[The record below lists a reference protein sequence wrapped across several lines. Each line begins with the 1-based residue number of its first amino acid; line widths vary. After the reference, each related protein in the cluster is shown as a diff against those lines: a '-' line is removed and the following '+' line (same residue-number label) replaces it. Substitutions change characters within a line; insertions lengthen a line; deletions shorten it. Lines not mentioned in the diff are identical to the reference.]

1 MIMAQKNTR
10 SLMCCVLFAMS
21 VVASFAANKLMIV
34 GDAVWGGWTPAN
46 SVVMLPDGENVFKAT
61 VYLKKVDGETVK
73 EGFKLLTAAK
83 WDCLQYH
90 AGDSNVELGEGVAAK
105 LYDSQEN
112 SSDNKFQVKES
123 ANYDVVC
130 DLNAKTI
137 TATKSAYQ
145 EHPVNHNALWMV
157 GTATSGGWD
166 IISSPQMTQDSENP
180 MVFKATTYLKVGEM
194 KIAQNND
201 GGFDQKFYLRDA
213 TDPTKVV
220 LGGDD
225 DNKWEITEAATYD
238 VTVNLLDMT
247 IHIKK
252 HYADF
257 VVDHLFVIGD
267 AIWSGWGFANSTVL
281 LPDEDGICK
290 ATLYLEADKGF
301 KLMAESDFNGYQLRA
316 GNEDVVL
323 ENGTAAQ
330 MFSSEVN
337 RNDTK
342 FKVSESANYDIVCDV
357 NNKTITLT
365 KSAYQ
370 DAHAKHAE
378 LWMIGDATPN
388 GWQIDKGVLLTQ
400 DAENPMVYTATADL
414 KEGEFKFI
422 VNKYMG
428 FDQTAYVKDAA
439 DDSKVVYGGDDN
451 KWNITEAGTYDVKLN
466 LADMTI
472 SVIKKG
478 STGISSVNADV
489 TSPAE
494 YYTLDGKRVNGFSGK
509 GIYIRRQAGKSVKV
523 VVTK

>member
-1 MIMAQKNTR
+1 
-10 SLMCCVLFAMS
+10 MCCVLFAMS
-21 VVASFAANKLMIV
+21 VVASFAADKLMII
-34 GDAVWGGWTPAN
+34 GDAVWGGWNPEN
-46 SVVMLPDGENVFKAT
+46 SVVMLPAGENVFKAT
-61 VYLKKVDGETVK
+61 VYLKKVDGETVTQ
-73 EGFKLLTAAK
+73 GFKLLTAAK

-90 AGDSNVELGEGVAAK
+90 AGDSNVELGEGVAAQ

-145 EHPVNHNALWMV
+145 DHPVNHNALWMV

-180 MVFKATTYLKVGEM
+180 MVFKATTYLKPGEM

-201 GGFDQKFYLRDA
+201 AGFDQKFYLRDA

-220 LGGDD
+220 LGGE
-225 DNKWEITEAATYD
+225 DNKWTINEAATYD
-238 VTVNLLDMT
+238 VIVNLADMT
-247 IHIKK
+247 IDIKK

-281 LPDEDGICK
+281 FPDENGICK

-301 KLMAESDFNGYQLRA
+301 KLMAESDFNGYQFRA
-316 GNEDVVL
+316 GDADVTL
-323 ENGTAAQ
+323 ENGVASSLV
-330 MFSSEVN
+330 SSEDN
-337 RNDTK
+337 REDTR
-342 FKVSESANYDIVCDV
+342 FMVSESANYDIVCDV
-357 NNKTITLT
+357 KNKTITLT

-378 LWMIGDATPN
+378 LWMIGNATPN
-388 GWQIDKGVLLTQ
+388 GWQIDKGVLLKQ
-400 DAENPMVYTATADL
+400 DAENPMVYTATANL

-509 GIYIRRQAGKSVKV
+509 GIYIKRQAGKSVKV

>member
-1 MIMAQKNTR
+1 
-10 SLMCCVLFAMS
+10 MCCVLFAMS
-21 VVASFAANKLMIV
+21 VVASFAADKLMII
-34 GDAVWGGWTPAN
+34 GDAVWGGWNPEN
-46 SVVMLPDGENVFKAT
+46 SVVMLPAGENVFKAT
-61 VYLKKVDGETVK
+61 VYLKKVDGETVTQ
-73 EGFKLLTAAK
+73 GFKLLTAAK

-90 AGDSNVELGEGVAAK
+90 AGDSDVELGEGVAAK

-145 EHPVNHNALWMV
+145 DHPVNHNALWMV

-180 MVFKATTYLKVGEM
+180 MVFKATTYLKPGEM

-201 GGFDQKFYLRDA
+201 AGFDQKFYLRDA

-225 DNKWEITEAATYD
+225 NKWEITEAATYD
-238 VTVNLLDMT
+238 VIVNLADMT
-247 IHIKK
+247 IDIKK

-281 LPDEDGICK
+281 FPDENGICK
-290 ATLYLEADKGF
+290 ATLYLEENKGF
-301 KLMAESDFNGYQLRA
+301 KFMAESDFEGLQFRA
-316 GNEDVVL
+316 GDADVTLKNDVASSL
-323 ENGTAAQ
+323 V
-330 MFSSEVN
+330 SSEDN
-337 RNDTK
+337 REDTR
-342 FKVSESANYDIVCDV
+342 FMVSESANYDIVCDV
-357 NNKTITLT
+357 KNKTITLT

-378 LWMIGDATPN
+378 LWMIGTATPN
-388 GWQIDKGVLLTQ
+388 GWQIDKGVLLKQ
-400 DAENPMVYTATADL
+400 DAENPMVYTATAEL

-451 KWNITEAGTYDVKLN
+451 KWNITEAGIYDVKLN
-466 LADMTI
+466 LANMTI
-472 SVIKKG
+472 TVAKKG
-478 STGISSVNADV
+478 ATGISSVNADV

-494 YYTLDGKRVNGFSGK
+494 FYTLDGKRVNGFSGK
-509 GIYIRRQAGKSVKV
+509 GIYIKRQAGKSVKV

>member
-1 MIMAQKNTR
+1 MVQKITR

-21 VVASFAANKLMIV
+21 VVASFAADKLMII
-34 GDAVWGGWTPAN
+34 GDAVWGGWNPEN
-46 SVVMLPDGENVFKAT
+46 SVVMLPAGENVFKAT
-61 VYLKKVDGETVK
+61 VYLKKVDGETVTQ
-73 EGFKLLTAAK
+73 GFKLLTAAK

-145 EHPVNHNALWMV
+145 DHPVNHNALWMV

-180 MVFKATTYLKVGEM
+180 MVFKATTYLKPGEM

-201 GGFDQKFYLRDA
+201 AGFDQKFYLRDA

-225 DNKWEITEAATYD
+225 NKWEITEAATYD
-238 VTVNLLDMT
+238 VIVNLADMT
-247 IHIKK
+247 IDIKK

-281 LPDEDGICK
+281 FPDENGICK
-290 ATLYLEADKGF
+290 ATLYLEENKGF
-301 KLMAESDFNGYQLRA
+301 KFMAESDFEGLQFRA
-316 GNEDVVL
+316 GDADVTLKNDVASSL
-323 ENGTAAQ
+323 V
-330 MFSSEVN
+330 SSEDN
-337 RNDTK
+337 REDTR
-342 FKVSESANYDIVCDV
+342 FMVSESANYDIVCDV

-388 GWQIDKGVLLTQ
+388 EWQIDKGVLLTQ
-400 DAENPMVYTATADL
+400 DAENPMVYTATAEL

-451 KWNITEAGTYDVKLN
+451 KWNITEAGIYDVKLN
-466 LADMTI
+466 LANMTI
-472 SVIKKG
+472 TVAKKG
-478 STGISSVNADV
+478 ATGISSVNADV

-494 YYTLDGKRVNGFSGK
+494 FYTLDGKRVNGFSGK
-509 GIYIRRQAGKSVKV
+509 GIYIKRQAGKSVKV

>member
-1 MIMAQKNTR
+1 
-10 SLMCCVLFAMS
+10 MCCVLFAMS
-21 VVASFAANKLMIV
+21 VVASFAADKLMII
-34 GDAVWGGWTPAN
+34 GDAVWGGWNPEN
-46 SVVMLPDGENVFKAT
+46 SVVMLPAGENVFKAT
-61 VYLKKVDGETVK
+61 VYLKKVDGETVTQ
-73 EGFKLLTAAK
+73 GFKLLTAAK
-83 WDCLQYH
+83 WDCLQYY
-90 AGDSNVELGEGVAAK
+90 AGDSDVELEEGVAAK

-145 EHPVNHNALWMV
+145 DHPVNHNALWMV

-180 MVFKATTYLKVGEM
+180 MVFKATTYLKPGEM

-201 GGFDQKFYLRDA
+201 AGFDQKFYLRDA

-225 DNKWEITEAATYD
+225 NKWEITEAATYD
-238 VTVNLLDMT
+238 VIVNLADMT
-247 IHIKK
+247 IDIKK

-281 LPDEDGICK
+281 FPDENGICK
-290 ATLYLEADKGF
+290 ATLYLEENKGF
-301 KLMAESDFNGYQLRA
+301 KFMAESDFEGLQFRA
-316 GNEDVVL
+316 GDADVTLKNDVASSL
-323 ENGTAAQ
+323 V
-330 MFSSEVN
+330 SSEDN
-337 RNDTK
+337 REDTR
-342 FKVSESANYDIVCDV
+342 FMVSESANYDIVCDV
-357 NNKTITLT
+357 KNKTITLT

-378 LWMIGDATPN
+378 LWMIGTATPN
-388 GWQIDKGVLLTQ
+388 GWQIDKGVLLKQ
-400 DAENPMVYTATADL
+400 DAENPMVYTATAEL

-451 KWNITEAGTYDVKLN
+451 KWNITEAGIYDVKLN
-466 LADMTI
+466 LANMTI
-472 SVIKKG
+472 TVAKKG
-478 STGISSVNADV
+478 ATGISSVNADV

-494 YYTLDGKRVNGFSGK
+494 FYTLDGKRVNGFSGK
-509 GIYIRRQAGKSVKV
+509 GIYIKRQAGKSVKV

>member
-1 MIMAQKNTR
+1 MVQKITR

-21 VVASFAANKLMIV
+21 VVASFAADKLMIV

-61 VYLKKVDGETVK
+61 VYLKKVDGETVTQ
-73 EGFKLLTAAK
+73 GFKLLTAAK

-145 EHPVNHNALWMV
+145 DHPVNHNALWMV

-180 MVFKATTYLKVGEM
+180 MVFKATIYLKPGEM

-201 GGFDQKFYLRDA
+201 AGFDQNFYLRDA

-225 DNKWEITEAATYD
+225 NKWEITEAATYD
-238 VTVNLLDMT
+238 VIVNLADMT
-247 IHIKK
+247 IDIKK

-281 LPDEDGICK
+281 FPDENGICK
-290 ATLYLEADKGF
+290 ATLYLEENKGF
-301 KLMAESDFNGYQLRA
+301 KFMAESDFEGLQFRA
-316 GNEDVVL
+316 GDADVTLKNDVASSL
-323 ENGTAAQ
+323 V
-330 MFSSEVN
+330 SSEDN
-337 RNDTK
+337 REDTR
-342 FKVSESANYDIVCDV
+342 FMVSESANYDIVCDV
-357 NNKTITLT
+357 KNKTITLT

-378 LWMIGDATPN
+378 LWMIGTATPN
-388 GWQIDKGVLLTQ
+388 GWQIDKGVLLKQ
-400 DAENPMVYTATADL
+400 DAENPMVYTATAEL

-451 KWNITEAGTYDVKLN
+451 KWNITEAGIYDVKLN
-466 LADMTI
+466 LANMTI
-472 SVIKKG
+472 TVAKKG
-478 STGISSVNADV
+478 ATGISSVNADV

-494 YYTLDGKRVNGFSGK
+494 FYTLDGKRVNGFSGK
-509 GIYIRRQAGKSVKV
+509 GIYIKRQAGKSVKV

>member
-1 MIMAQKNTR
+1 MVQKITR

-21 VVASFAANKLMIV
+21 VVASFAADKLMII
-34 GDAVWGGWTPAN
+34 GDAVWGGWNPEN
-46 SVVMLPDGENVFKAT
+46 SVVMLPAGENVFKAT
-61 VYLKKVDGETVK
+61 VYLKKVDGETVTQ
-73 EGFKLLTAAK
+73 GFKLLTAAK

-145 EHPVNHNALWMV
+145 DHPVNHNALWMV

-180 MVFKATTYLKVGEM
+180 MVFKATTYLKPGEM

-201 GGFDQKFYLRDA
+201 AGFDQKFYLRDA

-225 DNKWEITEAATYD
+225 NKWEITEAATYD
-238 VTVNLLDMT
+238 VIVNLADMT
-247 IHIKK
+247 IDIKK

-281 LPDEDGICK
+281 FPDENGICK
-290 ATLYLEADKGF
+290 ATLYLEENKGF
-301 KLMAESDFNGYQLRA
+301 KFMAESDFEGLQFRA
-316 GNEDVVL
+316 GDADVTLKNDVASSL
-323 ENGTAAQ
+323 V
-330 MFSSEVN
+330 SSEDN
-337 RNDTK
+337 REDTR
-342 FKVSESANYDIVCDV
+342 FMVSESANYDIVCDV
-357 NNKTITLT
+357 KNKTITLT

-378 LWMIGDATPN
+378 LWMIGTATPN
-388 GWQIDKGVLLTQ
+388 GWQIDKGVLLKQ
-400 DAENPMVYTATADL
+400 DAENPMVYTATAEL

-451 KWNITEAGTYDVKLN
+451 KWNITEAGIYDVKLN
-466 LADMTI
+466 LANMTI
-472 SVIKKG
+472 TVAKKG
-478 STGISSVNADV
+478 ATGISSVNADV

-494 YYTLDGKRVNGFSGK
+494 FYTLDGKRVNGFSGK
-509 GIYIRRQAGKSVKV
+509 GIYIKRQAGKSVKV

>member
-1 MIMAQKNTR
+1 
-10 SLMCCVLFAMS
+10 MCCVLFAMS
-21 VVASFAANKLMIV
+21 VVASFAADKLMII
-34 GDAVWGGWTPAN
+34 GDAVWGGWNPEN
-46 SVVMLPDGENVFKAT
+46 SVVMLPAGENVFKAT
-61 VYLKKVDGETVK
+61 VYLKKVDGETVTQ
-73 EGFKLLTAAK
+73 GFKLLTAAK

-145 EHPVNHNALWMV
+145 DHPVNHNALWMV

-180 MVFKATTYLKVGEM
+180 MVFKATTYLKPGEM

-201 GGFDQKFYLRDA
+201 AGFDQKFYLRDA

-225 DNKWEITEAATYD
+225 NKWEITEAATYD
-238 VTVNLLDMT
+238 VIVNLADMT
-247 IHIKK
+247 IDIKK

-281 LPDEDGICK
+281 FPDENGICK
-290 ATLYLEADKGF
+290 ATLYLEENKGF
-301 KLMAESDFNGYQLRA
+301 KFMAESDFEGLQFRA
-316 GNEDVVL
+316 GDADVTLKNDVASSL
-323 ENGTAAQ
+323 V
-330 MFSSEVN
+330 SSEDN
-337 RNDTK
+337 REDTR
-342 FKVSESANYDIVCDV
+342 FMVSESANYDIVCDV
-357 NNKTITLT
+357 KNKTITLT

-378 LWMIGDATPN
+378 LWMIGTATPN
-388 GWQIDKGVLLTQ
+388 GWQIDKGVLLKQ

-428 FDQTAYVKDAA
+428 FDQTAYVKDAV

-451 KWNITEAGTYDVKLN
+451 KWNITEAGTYDVKLD
-466 LADMTI
+466 LANMTI
-472 SVIKKG
+472 TVAKKG
-478 STGISSVNADV
+478 ATGILSVNADV

-494 YYTLDGKRVNGFSGK
+494 FYTLDGKRVNGFSGK
-509 GIYIRRQAGKSVKV
+509 GIYIKRQAGKSVKV
-523 VVTK
+523 VVAK

>member
-1 MIMAQKNTR
+1 
-10 SLMCCVLFAMS
+10 MCCVLFAMS
-21 VVASFAANKLMIV
+21 VVASFAADKLMII
-34 GDAVWGGWTPAN
+34 GDAVWGGWNPEN
-46 SVVMLPDGENVFKAT
+46 SVVMLPAGENVFKAT
-61 VYLKKVDGETVK
+61 VYLKKVDGETVTQ
-73 EGFKLLTAAK
+73 GFKLLTAAK

-145 EHPVNHNALWMV
+145 DHPVNHNALWMV

-180 MVFKATTYLKVGEM
+180 MVFKATTYLKPGEM

-201 GGFDQKFYLRDA
+201 AGFDQKFYLRDA

-225 DNKWEITEAATYD
+225 NKWEITEAATYD
-238 VTVNLLDMT
+238 VIVNLADMT
-247 IHIKK
+247 IDIKK

-281 LPDEDGICK
+281 FPDENGICK
-290 ATLYLEADKGF
+290 ATLYLKENKGF
-301 KLMAESDFNGYQLRA
+301 KFMAESDFEGLQFRA
-316 GNEDVVL
+316 GDADVTLKNDVASSL
-323 ENGTAAQ
+323 V
-330 MFSSEVN
+330 SSEDN
-337 RNDTK
+337 REDTR
-342 FKVSESANYDIVCDV
+342 FMVSESANYDIVCDV
-357 NNKTITLT
+357 KNKTITLT

-378 LWMIGDATPN
+378 LWMIGTATPN
-388 GWQIDKGVLLTQ
+388 GWQIDKGVLLKQ
-400 DAENPMVYTATADL
+400 DAENPMVYTATAEL

-451 KWNITEAGTYDVKLN
+451 KWNITEAGIYDVKLN
-466 LADMTI
+466 LANMTI
-472 SVIKKG
+472 TVAKKG
-478 STGISSVNADV
+478 ATGISSVNADV

-494 YYTLDGKRVNGFSGK
+494 FYTLDGKRVNGFSGK
-509 GIYIRRQAGKSVKV
+509 GIYIKRQAGKSVKV

>member
-1 MIMAQKNTR
+1 
-10 SLMCCVLFAMS
+10 MCCVLFAMS
-21 VVASFAANKLMIV
+21 VVASFAADKLMII
-34 GDAVWGGWTPAN
+34 GDAVWGGWNPEN
-46 SVVMLPDGENVFKAT
+46 SVVMLPAGENVFKAT
-61 VYLKKVDGETVK
+61 VYLKKVDGETVTQ
-73 EGFKLLTAAK
+73 GFKLLTAAK

-90 AGDSNVELGEGVAAK
+90 AGDSNVELGEGVAAQ

-112 SSDNKFQVKES
+112 SSDNKFQVNES

-145 EHPVNHNALWMV
+145 DHPVNHNALWMV

-180 MVFKATTYLKVGEM
+180 MVFKATTYLKPGEM

-201 GGFDQKFYLRDA
+201 AGFDQKFYLRDA

-225 DNKWEITEAATYD
+225 NKWEITEAATYD
-238 VTVNLLDMT
+238 VIVNLADMT
-247 IHIKK
+247 IDIKK

-267 AIWSGWGFANSTVL
+267 AIWSGWEFANSTVL
-281 LPDEDGICK
+281 FPDENGICK
-290 ATLYLEADKGF
+290 ATLYLEENKGF
-301 KLMAESDFNGYQLRA
+301 KFMAESDFEGLQFRA
-316 GNEDVVL
+316 GDADVTLKNDVASSL
-323 ENGTAAQ
+323 V
-330 MFSSEVN
+330 SSEDN
-337 RNDTK
+337 REDTR
-342 FKVSESANYDIVCDV
+342 FMVSESANYDIVCDV
-357 NNKTITLT
+357 KNKTITLT

-378 LWMIGDATPN
+378 LWMIGTATPN
-388 GWQIDKGVLLTQ
+388 GWQIDKGVLLKQ
-400 DAENPMVYTATADL
+400 DAENPMVYTATANL

-439 DDSKVVYGGDDN
+439 DDSKVVYGGDD

-509 GIYIRRQAGKSVKV
+509 GIYIKRQAGKSVKV

>member
-1 MIMAQKNTR
+1 
-10 SLMCCVLFAMS
+10 MCCVLFAMS
-21 VVASFAANKLMIV
+21 VVASFAADKLMII
-34 GDAVWGGWTPAN
+34 GDAVWGGWNPEN
-46 SVVMLPDGENVFKAT
+46 SVVMLPAGENVFKAT
-61 VYLKKVDGETVK
+61 VYLKKVDGETVTQ
-73 EGFKLLTAAK
+73 GFKLLTAANLE
-83 WDCLQYH
+83 CLQYH
-90 AGDSNVELGEGVAAK
+90 AGDSNVELEEGLAAK

-145 EHPVNHNALWMV
+145 DHPVNHNALWMV

-180 MVFKATTYLKVGEM
+180 MVFKATTYLKPGEM

-201 GGFDQKFYLRDA
+201 AGFDQKFYLRDA

-225 DNKWEITEAATYD
+225 NKWEITEAATYD
-238 VTVNLLDMT
+238 VIVNLADMT
-247 IHIKK
+247 IDIKK

-281 LPDEDGICK
+281 FPDENGICK
-290 ATLYLEADKGF
+290 ATLYLEENKGF
-301 KLMAESDFNGYQLRA
+301 KFMAESDFEGLQFRA
-316 GNEDVVL
+316 GDADVTLKNDVASSL
-323 ENGTAAQ
+323 V
-330 MFSSEVN
+330 SSEDN
-337 RNDTK
+337 REDTR
-342 FKVSESANYDIVCDV
+342 FMVSESANYDIVCDV
-357 NNKTITLT
+357 KNKTITLT

-378 LWMIGDATPN
+378 LWMIGTATPN
-388 GWQIDKGVLLTQ
+388 GWQIDKGVLLKQ
-400 DAENPMVYTATADL
+400 DAENPMVYTATAEL

-451 KWNITEAGTYDVKLN
+451 KWNITEAGIYDVKLN
-466 LADMTI
+466 LANMTI
-472 SVIKKG
+472 TVVKKG
-478 STGISSVNADV
+478 ATGISSVNADV

-494 YYTLDGKRVNGFSGK
+494 FYTLDGKRVNGFSGK
-509 GIYIRRQAGKSVKV
+509 GIYIKRQAGKSVKV

>member
-1 MIMAQKNTR
+1 MIQKITR

-21 VVASFAANKLMIV
+21 VVASFAADKLMII
-34 GDAVWGGWTPAN
+34 GDAVWGGWNPEN
-46 SVVMLPDGENVFKAT
+46 SVVMLPAGENVFKAT
-61 VYLKKVDGETVK
+61 VYLKKVDGETVTQ
-73 EGFKLLTAAK
+73 GFKLLTAAK

-90 AGDSNVELGEGVAAK
+90 AGDSNVELGEGVAAQ

-145 EHPVNHNALWMV
+145 DHPVNHNALWMV

-180 MVFKATTYLKVGEM
+180 MVFKATTYLKPGEM

-201 GGFDQKFYLRDA
+201 AGFDQKFYLRDA

-225 DNKWEITEAATYD
+225 NKWEITEAATYD
-238 VTVNLLDMT
+238 VIVNLADMT
-247 IHIKK
+247 IDIKK

-281 LPDEDGICK
+281 FPDENGICK
-290 ATLYLEADKGF
+290 ATLYLEENKGF
-301 KLMAESDFNGYQLRA
+301 KFMAESDFEGLQFRA
-316 GNEDVVL
+316 GDADVTLKNDVASSL
-323 ENGTAAQ
+323 V
-330 MFSSEVN
+330 SSEDN
-337 RNDTK
+337 REDK
-342 FKVSESANYDIVCDV
+342 YFMVSESANYDIVCDV

-378 LWMIGDATPN
+378 LWMIGTATPN
-388 GWQIDKGVLLTQ
+388 GWQIDKGVLLKQ
-400 DAENPMVYTATADL
+400 DAENPMVYTATANL

-451 KWNITEAGTYDVKLN
+451 KWTITEAGTYDVKLD
-466 LADMTI
+466 LANMTI
-472 SVIKKG
+472 TVAKKG
-478 STGISSVNADV
+478 ATGISSVNADV

-509 GIYIRRQAGKSVKV
+509 GIYIKRQAGKSVKV

>member
-1 MIMAQKNTR
+1 MVQKITR

-21 VVASFAANKLMIV
+21 VVASFAADKLMII
-34 GDAVWGGWTPAN
+34 GDAVWGGWNPEN
-46 SVVMLPDGENVFKAT
+46 SVVMLPAGENVFKAT
-61 VYLKKVDGETVK
+61 VYLKKVDGETVTQ
-73 EGFKLLTAAK
+73 GFKLLTAAK

-145 EHPVNHNALWMV
+145 DHPVNHNALWMV

-180 MVFKATTYLKVGEM
+180 MVFKATTYLKPGEM

-201 GGFDQKFYLRDA
+201 AGFDQKFYLRDA

-225 DNKWEITEAATYD
+225 NKWKITEAATYD
-238 VTVNLLDMT
+238 VIVNLADMT
-247 IHIKK
+247 IDIKK

-281 LPDEDGICK
+281 FPDENGICK
-290 ATLYLEADKGF
+290 ATLYLEENKGF
-301 KLMAESDFNGYQLRA
+301 KFMAESDFEGLQFRA
-316 GNEDVVL
+316 GDADVTLKNDVASSL
-323 ENGTAAQ
+323 V
-330 MFSSEVN
+330 SSEDN
-337 RNDTK
+337 REDTR
-342 FKVSESANYDIVCDV
+342 FMVSESANYDIVCDV
-357 NNKTITLT
+357 KNKTITLT

-378 LWMIGDATPN
+378 LWMIGTATPN
-388 GWQIDKGVLLTQ
+388 GWQIDKGVLLKQ
-400 DAENPMVYTATADL
+400 DAENPMVYTATAEL

-439 DDSKVVYGGDDN
+439 DDSKVVYGGGDN
-451 KWNITEAGTYDVKLN
+451 KWNITEAGTYDVKLD
-466 LADMTI
+466 LANMTI
-472 SVIKKG
+472 TVAKKG
-478 STGISSVNADV
+478 AAGISSVNADV

-509 GIYIRRQAGKSVKV
+509 GIYIKRQAGKSVKV

>member
-1 MIMAQKNTR
+1 
-10 SLMCCVLFAMS
+10 MCCVLFAMS
-21 VVASFAANKLMIV
+21 VVASFAADKLMII
-34 GDAVWGGWTPAN
+34 GDAVWGGWNPEN
-46 SVVMLPDGENVFKAT
+46 SVVMLPAGENVFKAT
-61 VYLKKVDGETVK
+61 VYLKKVDGETVTQ
-73 EGFKLLTAAK
+73 GFKLLTAAK

-90 AGDSNVELGEGVAAK
+90 AGDSDVELEEGVAAK

-145 EHPVNHNALWMV
+145 DHPVNHNALWMV

-180 MVFKATTYLKVGEM
+180 MVFKATTYLKPGEM

-201 GGFDQKFYLRDA
+201 AGFDQKFYLRDA

-225 DNKWEITEAATYD
+225 NKWEITEAATYD
-238 VTVNLLDMT
+238 VIVNLADMT
-247 IHIKK
+247 IDIKK

-281 LPDEDGICK
+281 FPDENGICK
-290 ATLYLEADKGF
+290 ATLYLEENKGF
-301 KLMAESDFNGYQLRA
+301 KFMAESDFEGFQFRA
-316 GNEDVVL
+316 GDADVTLKNDVASSL
-323 ENGTAAQ
+323 V
-330 MFSSEVN
+330 SSEDN
-337 RNDTK
+337 REDTR
-342 FKVSESANYDIVCDV
+342 FMVSESANYDIVCDV
-357 NNKTITLT
+357 KNKTITLT

-378 LWMIGDATPN
+378 LWMIGTATPN
-388 GWQIDKGVLLTQ
+388 GWQIDKGVLLKQ
-400 DAENPMVYTATADL
+400 DAENPMVYTATAEL

-451 KWNITEAGTYDVKLN
+451 KWNITETGIYDVKLN
-466 LADMTI
+466 LANMTI
-472 SVIKKG
+472 TVAKKG
-478 STGISSVNADV
+478 ATGISSVNADV

-494 YYTLDGKRVNGFSGK
+494 FYTLDGKRVNGFSGK
-509 GIYIRRQAGKSVKV
+509 GIYIKRQAGKSVKV

>member
-1 MIMAQKNTR
+1 MVQKITR

-21 VVASFAANKLMIV
+21 VVASFAADKLMII
-34 GDAVWGGWTPAN
+34 GDAVWGGWNPEN
-46 SVVMLPDGENVFKAT
+46 SVVMLPAGENVFKAT
-61 VYLKKVDGETVK
+61 VYLKKVDGETVTQ
-73 EGFKLLTAAK
+73 GFKLLTAAK

-90 AGDSNVELGEGVAAK
+90 AGDSDVELEEGVAAK

-145 EHPVNHNALWMV
+145 DHPVNHNALWMV

-180 MVFKATTYLKVGEM
+180 MVFKATTYLKPGEM

-201 GGFDQKFYLRDA
+201 AGFDQKFYLRDA

-225 DNKWEITEAATYD
+225 NKWEITEAATYD
-238 VTVNLLDMT
+238 VIVNLADMT
-247 IHIKK
+247 IDIKK

-281 LPDEDGICK
+281 FPDENGICK
-290 ATLYLEADKGF
+290 ATLYLEENKGF
-301 KLMAESDFNGYQLRA
+301 KFMAESDFEGLQFRA
-316 GNEDVVL
+316 GDADVTLKNDVASSL
-323 ENGTAAQ
+323 V
-330 MFSSEVN
+330 SSEDN
-337 RNDTK
+337 REDTR
-342 FKVSESANYDIVCDV
+342 FMVSESANYDIVCDV
-357 NNKTITLT
+357 KNKTITLT

-378 LWMIGDATPN
+378 LWMIGTATPN
-388 GWQIDKGVLLTQ
+388 GWQIDKGVLLKQ

-451 KWNITEAGTYDVKLN
+451 KWNITEAGTYDVKLD
-466 LADMTI
+466 LANMTI
-472 SVIKKG
+472 TVAKKG
-478 STGISSVNADV
+478 ATGISSVNADV

-509 GIYIRRQAGKSVKV
+509 GIYIKRQAGKSVKV

>member
-1 MIMAQKNTR
+1 M
-10 SLMCCVLFAMS
+10 
-21 VVASFAANKLMIV
+21 
-34 GDAVWGGWTPAN
+34 
-46 SVVMLPDGENVFKAT
+46 
-61 VYLKKVDGETVK
+61 
-73 EGFKLLTAAK
+73 LTAAK

-90 AGDSNVELGEGVAAK
+90 AGDSNVELGEGVAAQ

-112 SSDNKFQVKES
+112 SSDNKFQVNES

-145 EHPVNHNALWMV
+145 DHPVNHNALWMV

-180 MVFKATTYLKVGEM
+180 MVFKATTYLKPGEM

-201 GGFDQKFYLRDA
+201 AGFDQKFYLRDA

-225 DNKWEITEAATYD
+225 NKWEITEAATYD
-238 VTVNLLDMT
+238 VIVNLADMT
-247 IHIKK
+247 IDIKK

-257 VVDHLFVIGD
+257 VVDHLFVMGD

-281 LPDEDGICK
+281 LPGEDGICK

-489 TSPAE
+489 TSSAE

-509 GIYIRRQAGKSVKV
+509 GIYIKRQAGKSVKV

>member
-1 MIMAQKNTR
+1 
-10 SLMCCVLFAMS
+10 MCCVLFAMS
-21 VVASFAANKLMIV
+21 VVASFAADKLMII
-34 GDAVWGGWTPAN
+34 GDAVWGGWNPEN
-46 SVVMLPDGENVFKAT
+46 SVVMLPAGENVFKAT
-61 VYLKKVDGETVK
+61 VYLKKVDGETVTQ
-73 EGFKLLTAAK
+73 GFKLLTAAK

-145 EHPVNHNALWMV
+145 DHPVNHNALWMV

-180 MVFKATTYLKVGEM
+180 MVFKATTYLKPGEM

-201 GGFDQKFYLRDA
+201 AGFDQKFYLRDA

-225 DNKWEITEAATYD
+225 NKWEITEAATYD
-238 VTVNLLDMT
+238 VIVNLADMT
-247 IHIKK
+247 IDIKK

-281 LPDEDGICK
+281 FPDENGICK
-290 ATLYLEADKGF
+290 ATLYLEENKGF
-301 KLMAESDFNGYQLRA
+301 KFMAESDFEGLQFRA
-316 GNEDVVL
+316 GDADVTLKNDVASSL
-323 ENGTAAQ
+323 V
-330 MFSSEVN
+330 SSEDN
-337 RNDTK
+337 REDTR
-342 FKVSESANYDIVCDV
+342 FMVSESANYDIVCDV
-357 NNKTITLT
+357 KNKTITLT

-378 LWMIGDATPN
+378 LWMIGTATPN
-388 GWQIDKGVLLTQ
+388 GWQIDKGVLLKQ
-400 DAENPMVYTATADL
+400 DAENPMVYTATAEL

-451 KWNITEAGTYDVKLN
+451 KWNITEAGIYDVKLN
-466 LADMTI
+466 LANMTI
-472 SVIKKG
+472 TVAKKG
-478 STGISSVNADV
+478 ATGISSVNADV

-494 YYTLDGKRVNGFSGK
+494 FYTLDGKRVNGFFW
-509 GIYIRRQAGKSVKV
+509 
-523 VVTK
+523 

>member
-1 MIMAQKNTR
+1 
-10 SLMCCVLFAMS
+10 MCCVLFAMS
-21 VVASFAANKLMIV
+21 VVASFAADKLMII
-34 GDAVWGGWTPAN
+34 GDAVWGGWNPEN
-46 SVVMLPDGENVFKAT
+46 SVVMLPAGENVFKAT
-61 VYLKKVDGETVK
+61 VYLKKVDGETVTQ
-73 EGFKLLTAAK
+73 GFKLLTAAK

-90 AGDSNVELGEGVAAK
+90 AGDSDVELEEGVAAK

-145 EHPVNHNALWMV
+145 DHPVNHNALWMV

-180 MVFKATTYLKVGEM
+180 MVFKATTYLKPGEM

-201 GGFDQKFYLRDA
+201 AGFDQKFYLRDA

-225 DNKWEITEAATYD
+225 NKWEITEAATYD
-238 VTVNLLDMT
+238 VIVNLADMT
-247 IHIKK
+247 IDIKK

-281 LPDEDGICK
+281 FPDENGICK
-290 ATLYLEADKGF
+290 ATLYLEENKGF
-301 KLMAESDFNGYQLRA
+301 KFMAESDFEGLQFRA
-316 GNEDVVL
+316 GDADVTLKNDVASSL
-323 ENGTAAQ
+323 V
-330 MFSSEVN
+330 SSEDN
-337 RNDTK
+337 REDTR
-342 FKVSESANYDIVCDV
+342 FMVSESANYDIVCDV
-357 NNKTITLT
+357 KNKTITLT

-378 LWMIGDATPN
+378 LWMIGTATPN
-388 GWQIDKGVLLTQ
+388 GWQIDKGVLLKQ
-400 DAENPMVYTATADL
+400 DAENPMVYTATAEL

-451 KWNITEAGTYDVKLN
+451 KWNITEAGTYDVKLD
-466 LADMTI
+466 LANMTI
-472 SVIKKG
+472 TVAKKG
-478 STGISSVNADV
+478 ATGISSVNADV

-509 GIYIRRQAGKSVKV
+509 GIYIKRQAGKSVKV

>member
-1 MIMAQKNTR
+1 MIQKITR

-21 VVASFAANKLMIV
+21 VVASFAADKLMII
-34 GDAVWGGWTPAN
+34 GDAVWGGWNPEN
-46 SVVMLPDGENVFKAT
+46 SVVMLPAGENVFKAT
-61 VYLKKVDGETVK
+61 VYLKKVDGETVTQ
-73 EGFKLLTAAK
+73 GFKLLTAAK

-90 AGDSNVELGEGVAAK
+90 AGDSNVELGEGVAAQ

-145 EHPVNHNALWMV
+145 DHPVNHNALWMV

-180 MVFKATTYLKVGEM
+180 MVFKATTYLKPGEM

-201 GGFDQKFYLRDA
+201 AGFDQKFYLRDA

-225 DNKWEITEAATYD
+225 NKWNITEAATYD
-238 VTVNLLDMT
+238 VIVNLADMT
-247 IHIKK
+247 IDIKK

-281 LPDEDGICK
+281 FPDENGICK
-290 ATLYLEADKGF
+290 ATLYLEENKGF
-301 KLMAESDFNGYQLRA
+301 KFMAESDFEGLQFRA
-316 GNEDVVL
+316 GDADVTLKNDVASSL
-323 ENGTAAQ
+323 V
-330 MFSSEVN
+330 SSEDN
-337 RNDTK
+337 REDK
-342 FKVSESANYDIVCDV
+342 YFMVSESANYDIVCDV

-378 LWMIGDATPN
+378 LWMIGTATPN
-388 GWQIDKGVLLTQ
+388 GWQIDKGVLLKQ
-400 DAENPMVYTATADL
+400 DAENPMVYTATANL

-451 KWNITEAGTYDVKLN
+451 KWTITEAGTYDVKLD
-466 LADMTI
+466 LANMTI
-472 SVIKKG
+472 TVAKKG
-478 STGISSVNADV
+478 ATGISSVNADV

-509 GIYIRRQAGKSVKV
+509 GIYIKRQAGKSVKV

>member
-1 MIMAQKNTR
+1 MVQKKTR

-21 VVASFAANKLMIV
+21 VVASFAADKLMII
-34 GDAVWGGWTPAN
+34 GDAVWGGWNPEN
-46 SVVMLPDGENVFKAT
+46 SVVMLPAGENVFKAT
-61 VYLKKVDGETVK
+61 VYLKKVDGETVTQ
-73 EGFKLLTAAK
+73 GFKLLTAAK

-90 AGDSNVELGEGVAAK
+90 AGDSNVELGEGVAAQ

-112 SSDNKFQVKES
+112 SSDNKFQVNES

-145 EHPVNHNALWMV
+145 DHPVNHNALWMV

-180 MVFKATTYLKVGEM
+180 MVFKATTYLKPGEM

-201 GGFDQKFYLRDA
+201 AGFDQKFYLRDA

-225 DNKWEITEAATYD
+225 NKWEITEAATYD
-238 VTVNLLDMT
+238 VIVNLADMT
-247 IHIKK
+247 IDIKK

-281 LPDEDGICK
+281 FPDENGICK
-290 ATLYLEADKGF
+290 ATLYLEENKGF
-301 KLMAESDFNGYQLRA
+301 KFMAESDFEGLQFRA
-316 GNEDVVL
+316 GDADVTLKNDVASSL
-323 ENGTAAQ
+323 V
-330 MFSSEVN
+330 SSEDN
-337 RNDTK
+337 REDTR
-342 FKVSESANYDIVCDV
+342 FMVSESANYDIVCDV
-357 NNKTITLT
+357 KNKTITLT

-378 LWMIGDATPN
+378 LWMIGTATPN
-388 GWQIDKGVLLTQ
+388 GWQIDKGVLLKQ
-400 DAENPMVYTATADL
+400 DAENPMVYTATANL

-478 STGISSVNADV
+478 STGISAVNADV

-509 GIYIRRQAGKSVKV
+509 GIYIKRQAGKSVKV

>member
-1 MIMAQKNTR
+1 MVQKITR

-21 VVASFAANKLMIV
+21 VVSSFAADKLMII
-34 GDAVWGGWTPAN
+34 GDAVWGGWNPEN
-46 SVVMLPDGENVFKAT
+46 SVVMLPAGENVFKAT
-61 VYLKKVDGETVK
+61 VYLKKVDGETVIQ
-73 EGFKLLTAAK
+73 GFKLLTAAK

-145 EHPVNHNALWMV
+145 DHPVNHNALWMV

-180 MVFKATTYLKVGEM
+180 MVFKATTYLKPGEM

-201 GGFDQKFYLRDA
+201 AGFDQKFYLRDA

-225 DNKWEITEAATYD
+225 NKWEITEAATYD
-238 VTVNLLDMT
+238 VIVNLADMT
-247 IHIKK
+247 IDIKK

-281 LPDEDGICK
+281 FPDENGICK
-290 ATLYLEADKGF
+290 ATLYLEENKGF
-301 KLMAESDFNGYQLRA
+301 KFMAESDFEGLQFRA
-316 GNEDVVL
+316 GDADVTLKNDVASSL
-323 ENGTAAQ
+323 V
-330 MFSSEVN
+330 SSEDN
-337 RNDTK
+337 REDTR
-342 FKVSESANYDIVCDV
+342 FMVSESANYDIVCDV
-357 NNKTITLT
+357 KNKTITLT

-378 LWMIGDATPN
+378 LWMIGTATPN
-388 GWQIDKGVLLTQ
+388 AWQIDKGVLLKQ
-400 DAENPMVYTATADL
+400 DAENPMVYTATAEL

-428 FDQTAYVKDAA
+428 FDQTAYVKDAV

-451 KWNITEAGTYDVKLN
+451 KWNITEAGTYDVKLD
-466 LADMTI
+466 LANMTI
-472 SVIKKG
+472 TVAKKG
-478 STGISSVNADV
+478 ATGISSVNADV

-509 GIYIRRQAGKSVKV
+509 GIYIKRQAGKSVKV
-523 VVTK
+523 VVAK

>member
-1 MIMAQKNTR
+1 
-10 SLMCCVLFAMS
+10 MCCVLFAMS
-21 VVASFAANKLMIV
+21 VVASFAADKLMII
-34 GDAVWGGWTPAN
+34 GDAVWGGWNPEN
-46 SVVMLPDGENVFKAT
+46 SVVMLPAGENVFKAT
-61 VYLKKVDGETVK
+61 VYLKKVDGETVTQ
-73 EGFKLLTAAK
+73 GFKLLTAAK

-90 AGDSNVELGEGVAAK
+90 AGDSDVELEEGVAAK

-145 EHPVNHNALWMV
+145 DHPVNHNALWMV

-180 MVFKATTYLKVGEM
+180 MVFKATTYLKPGEM

-201 GGFDQKFYLRDA
+201 AGFDQKFYLRDA

-225 DNKWEITEAATYD
+225 NKWKITEAATYD
-238 VTVNLLDMT
+238 VIVNLADMT
-247 IHIKK
+247 IDIKK

-281 LPDEDGICK
+281 FPDENGICK
-290 ATLYLEADKGF
+290 ATLYLEENKGF
-301 KLMAESDFNGYQLRA
+301 KFMAESDFEGLQFRA
-316 GNEDVVL
+316 GDADVTLKNDVASSL
-323 ENGTAAQ
+323 V
-330 MFSSEVN
+330 SSEDN
-337 RNDTK
+337 REDTR
-342 FKVSESANYDIVCDV
+342 FMVSESANYDIVCDV
-357 NNKTITLT
+357 KNKTITLT

-378 LWMIGDATPN
+378 LWMIGTATPN
-388 GWQIDKGVLLTQ
+388 GWQIDKGVLLKQ
-400 DAENPMVYTATADL
+400 DAENPMVYTATAEL

-451 KWNITEAGTYDVKLN
+451 KWNITEAGIYDVKLN
-466 LADMTI
+466 LANMTI
-472 SVIKKG
+472 TVAKKG
-478 STGISSVNADV
+478 ATGISSVNADV

-494 YYTLDGKRVNGFSGK
+494 FYTLDGKRVNGFSGK
-509 GIYIRRQAGKSVKV
+509 GIYIKRQAGKSVKV

>member
-1 MIMAQKNTR
+1 
-10 SLMCCVLFAMS
+10 MCCVLFAMS
-21 VVASFAANKLMIV
+21 VVASFAADKLMII
-34 GDAVWGGWTPAN
+34 GDAVWGGWNPEN
-46 SVVMLPDGENVFKAT
+46 SVVMLPAGENVFKAT
-61 VYLKKVDGETVK
+61 VYLKKVDGETVTQ
-73 EGFKLLTAAK
+73 GFKLLTAAK

-145 EHPVNHNALWMV
+145 DHPVNHNALWMV

-180 MVFKATTYLKVGEM
+180 MVFKATTYLKPGEM

-201 GGFDQKFYLRDA
+201 AGFDQKFYLRDA

-225 DNKWEITEAATYD
+225 NKWEITEAATYD
-238 VTVNLLDMT
+238 VIVNLADMT
-247 IHIKK
+247 IDIKK

-281 LPDEDGICK
+281 FPDENGICK
-290 ATLYLEADKGF
+290 ATLYLEENKGF
-301 KLMAESDFNGYQLRA
+301 KFMAESDFEGLQFRA
-316 GNEDVVL
+316 GDADVTLKNDVASSL
-323 ENGTAAQ
+323 V
-330 MFSSEVN
+330 SSEDN
-337 RNDTK
+337 REDTR
-342 FKVSESANYDIVCDV
+342 FMVSESANYDIVCDV
-357 NNKTITLT
+357 KNKTITLT

-378 LWMIGDATPN
+378 LWMIGTATPN
-388 GWQIDKGVLLTQ
+388 GWQIDKGVLLKQ
-400 DAENPMVYTATADL
+400 DAENPMVYTATAEL

-428 FDQTAYVKDAA
+428 FDQTAYVKDAV

-451 KWNITEAGTYDVKLN
+451 KWNITEAGTYDVKLD
-466 LADMTI
+466 LANMTI
-472 SVIKKG
+472 TVAKKG
-478 STGISSVNADV
+478 ATGISSVNADV

-509 GIYIRRQAGKSVKV
+509 GIYIKRQAGKSVKV
-523 VVTK
+523 VVAK

>member
-1 MIMAQKNTR
+1 
-10 SLMCCVLFAMS
+10 MCCVLFAMS
-21 VVASFAANKLMIV
+21 VVASFAADKLMII
-34 GDAVWGGWTPAN
+34 GDAVWGGWNPEN
-46 SVVMLPDGENVFKAT
+46 SVVMLPAGENVFKAT
-61 VYLKKVDGETVK
+61 VYLKKVDGETVIQ
-73 EGFKLLTAAK
+73 GFKLLTAAK

-145 EHPVNHNALWMV
+145 DHPVNHNALWMV
-157 GTATSGGWD
+157 GDATPGGWD
-166 IISSPQMTQDSENP
+166 FGALTPLTQDSENP
-180 MVFKATTYLKVGEM
+180 MAFKATTYLKPGEM

-201 GGFDQKFYLRDA
+201 AGFDQKFYLRDA

-225 DNKWEITEAATYD
+225 NKWEITEAATYD
-238 VTVNLLDMT
+238 VIVNLADMT
-247 IHIKK
+247 IDIKK

-281 LPDEDGICK
+281 FPDENGICK
-290 ATLYLEADKGF
+290 ATLYLEENKGF
-301 KLMAESDFNGYQLRA
+301 KFMAESDFEGLQFRA
-316 GNEDVVL
+316 GDADVTLKNDVASSL
-323 ENGTAAQ
+323 V
-330 MFSSEVN
+330 SSEDN
-337 RNDTK
+337 REDTR
-342 FKVSESANYDIVCDV
+342 FMVSESANYDIVCDV
-357 NNKTITLT
+357 KNKTITLT

-378 LWMIGDATPN
+378 LWMIGTATPN
-388 GWQIDKGVLLTQ
+388 GWQIDKGVLLKQ
-400 DAENPMVYTATADL
+400 DAENPMVYTATAEL

-451 KWNITEAGTYDVKLN
+451 KWNITEAGIYDVKLN
-466 LADMTI
+466 LANMTI
-472 SVIKKG
+472 TVAKKG
-478 STGISSVNADV
+478 ATGISSVNADV

-494 YYTLDGKRVNGFSGK
+494 FYTLDGKRVNGFSGK
-509 GIYIRRQAGKSVKV
+509 GIYIKRQAGKSVKV

>member
-1 MIMAQKNTR
+1 
-10 SLMCCVLFAMS
+10 MCCVLFAMS
-21 VVASFAANKLMIV
+21 VVASFAADKLMII
-34 GDAVWGGWTPAN
+34 GDAVWGGWNPEN
-46 SVVMLPDGENVFKAT
+46 SVVMLPAGENVFKAT
-61 VYLKKVDGETVK
+61 VYLKKVDGETVTQ
-73 EGFKLLTAAK
+73 GFKLLTAANLE
-83 WDCLQYH
+83 CLQYH
-90 AGDSNVELGEGVAAK
+90 AGDSNVELEEGLAAK

-145 EHPVNHNALWMV
+145 DHPVNHNALWMV

-180 MVFKATTYLKVGEM
+180 MVFKATTYLKPGEM

-201 GGFDQKFYLRDA
+201 AGFDQKFYLRDA

-225 DNKWEITEAATYD
+225 NKWEITEAATYD
-238 VTVNLLDMT
+238 VIVNLADMT
-247 IHIKK
+247 IDIKK

-281 LPDEDGICK
+281 FPDENGICK
-290 ATLYLEADKGF
+290 ATLYLEENKGF
-301 KLMAESDFNGYQLRA
+301 KFMAESDFEGLQFRA
-316 GNEDVVL
+316 GDADVTLKNDVASSL
-323 ENGTAAQ
+323 V
-330 MFSSEVN
+330 SSEDN
-337 RNDTK
+337 REDTR
-342 FKVSESANYDIVCDV
+342 FMVSESANYDIVCDV
-357 NNKTITLT
+357 KNKTITLT

-378 LWMIGDATPN
+378 LWMIGTATPN
-388 GWQIDKGVLLTQ
+388 GWQIDKGVLLKQ
-400 DAENPMVYTATADL
+400 DAENPMVYTATAEL

-451 KWNITEAGTYDVKLN
+451 KWNITEAGIYDVKLN
-466 LADMTI
+466 LANMTI
-472 SVIKKG
+472 TVAKKG
-478 STGISSVNADV
+478 ATGISSVNADV

-494 YYTLDGKRVNGFSGK
+494 FYTLDGKRVNGFSGK
-509 GIYIRRQAGKSVKV
+509 GIYIKRQAGKSVKV

>member
-1 MIMAQKNTR
+1 
-10 SLMCCVLFAMS
+10 MCCVLFAMS
-21 VVASFAANKLMIV
+21 VVASFAADKLMII
-34 GDAVWGGWTPAN
+34 GDAVWGGWNPEN
-46 SVVMLPDGENVFKAT
+46 SVVMLPAGENVFKAT
-61 VYLKKVDGETVK
+61 VYLKKVDGETVTQ
-73 EGFKLLTAAK
+73 GFKLLTAAK

-145 EHPVNHNALWMV
+145 DHPVNHNALWMV

-180 MVFKATTYLKVGEM
+180 MVFKATTYLKPGEM

-201 GGFDQKFYLRDA
+201 AGFDQKFYLRDA

-225 DNKWEITEAATYD
+225 NKWEITEAATYD
-238 VTVNLLDMT
+238 VIVNLADMT
-247 IHIKK
+247 IDIKK

-281 LPDEDGICK
+281 FPDENGICK
-290 ATLYLEADKGF
+290 ATLYLEENKGF
-301 KLMAESDFNGYQLRA
+301 KFMAESDFEGLQFRA
-316 GNEDVVL
+316 GDADVTL
-323 ENGTAAQ
+323 KNGVASSLV
-330 MFSSEVN
+330 SSEDN
-337 RNDTK
+337 REDTR
-342 FKVSESANYDIVCDV
+342 FMVSESANYDIVCDV
-357 NNKTITLT
+357 KNKTITLT

-378 LWMIGDATPN
+378 LWMIGTATPN
-388 GWQIDKGVLLTQ
+388 GWQIDKGVLLKQ
-400 DAENPMVYTATADL
+400 DAENPMVYTATAEL

-451 KWNITEAGTYDVKLN
+451 KWNITEAGIYDVKLN
-466 LADMTI
+466 LANMTI
-472 SVIKKG
+472 TVAKKG
-478 STGISSVNADV
+478 ATGISSVNADV

-494 YYTLDGKRVNGFSGK
+494 FYTLDGKRVNGFSGK
-509 GIYIRRQAGKSVKV
+509 GIYIKRQAGKSVKV

>member
-1 MIMAQKNTR
+1 
-10 SLMCCVLFAMS
+10 MCCVLFAMS
-21 VVASFAANKLMIV
+21 VVASFAADKLMII
-34 GDAVWGGWTPAN
+34 GDAVWGGWNPEN
-46 SVVMLPDGENVFKAT
+46 SVVMLPAGENVFKAT
-61 VYLKKVDGETVK
+61 VYLKKVDGETVTQ
-73 EGFKLLTAAK
+73 GFKLLTAAK

-145 EHPVNHNALWMV
+145 DHPVNHNALWMV

-180 MVFKATTYLKVGEM
+180 MVFKATTYLKPGEM

-201 GGFDQKFYLRDA
+201 AGFDQKFYLRDA

-225 DNKWEITEAATYD
+225 NKWEITEAATYD
-238 VTVNLLDMT
+238 VIVNLADMT
-247 IHIKK
+247 IDIKK

-281 LPDEDGICK
+281 FPDENGICK
-290 ATLYLEADKGF
+290 ATLYLEENKGF
-301 KLMAESDFNGYQLRA
+301 KFMAESDFEGLQFRA
-316 GNEDVVL
+316 GDADVTLKNDVASSL
-323 ENGTAAQ
+323 V
-330 MFSSEVN
+330 SSEDN
-337 RNDTK
+337 REDTR
-342 FKVSESANYDIVCDV
+342 FMVSESANYDIVCDV
-357 NNKTITLT
+357 KNKTITLT

-378 LWMIGDATPN
+378 LWMIGTATPN
-388 GWQIDKGVLLTQ
+388 GWQIDKGVLLKQ
-400 DAENPMVYTATADL
+400 DAENPMVYTATAEL

-451 KWNITEAGTYDVKLN
+451 KWNITEAGIYDVKLN
-466 LADMTI
+466 LANMTI
-472 SVIKKG
+472 TVAKNG
-478 STGISSVNADV
+478 ATGISSVNADV

-494 YYTLDGKRVNGFSGK
+494 FYTLDGKRVNGFSGK
-509 GIYIRRQAGKSVKV
+509 GIYIKRQAGKSVKV

>member
-1 MIMAQKNTR
+1 MVQKITR

-21 VVASFAANKLMIV
+21 VVASFAADKLMII
-34 GDAVWGGWTPAN
+34 GDAVWGGWNPEN
-46 SVVMLPDGENVFKAT
+46 SVVMLPAGENVFKAT
-61 VYLKKVDGETVK
+61 VYLKKVDGETVTQ
-73 EGFKLLTAAK
+73 GFKLLTAAK

-145 EHPVNHNALWMV
+145 DHPVNHNALWMV

-180 MVFKATTYLKVGEM
+180 MVFKATTYLKPGEM

-201 GGFDQKFYLRDA
+201 AGFDQKFYLRDA

-225 DNKWEITEAATYD
+225 NKWEITEAATYD
-238 VTVNLLDMT
+238 VIVNLADMT
-247 IHIKK
+247 IDIKK

-281 LPDEDGICK
+281 FPDENGICK
-290 ATLYLEADKGF
+290 ATLYLEENKGF
-301 KLMAESDFNGYQLRA
+301 KFMAESDFEGLQFRA
-316 GNEDVVL
+316 GDADVTLKNDVASSL
-323 ENGTAAQ
+323 V
-330 MFSSEVN
+330 SSEDN
-337 RNDTK
+337 REDTR
-342 FKVSESANYDIVCDV
+342 FMVSESANYDIVCDV
-357 NNKTITLT
+357 KNKTITLT

-388 GWQIDKGVLLTQ
+388 EWQIDKGVLLTQ

-466 LADMTI
+466 LANMTI
-472 SVIKKG
+472 IVAKKG
-478 STGISSVNADV
+478 ATGISSVNADV

-494 YYTLDGKRVNGFSGK
+494 FYTLDGKRVNGFSGK
-509 GIYIRRQAGKSVKV
+509 GIYIKRQAGKSVKV

>member
-1 MIMAQKNTR
+1 MVQKITR

-21 VVASFAANKLMIV
+21 VVASFAADKLMII
-34 GDAVWGGWTPAN
+34 GDAVWGGWNPEN
-46 SVVMLPDGENVFKAT
+46 SVVMLPAGENVFKAT
-61 VYLKKVDGETVK
+61 VYLKKVDGETVTQ
-73 EGFKLLTAAK
+73 GFKLLTAAK

-90 AGDSNVELGEGVAAK
+90 AGDSDVELEEGVAAK

-145 EHPVNHNALWMV
+145 DHPVNHNALWMV

-180 MVFKATTYLKVGEM
+180 MVFKATTYLKPGEM

-201 GGFDQKFYLRDA
+201 AGFDQKFYLRDA

-225 DNKWEITEAATYD
+225 NKWEITEAATYD
-238 VTVNLLDMT
+238 VIVNLADMT
-247 IHIKK
+247 IDIKK

-281 LPDEDGICK
+281 FPDENGICK
-290 ATLYLEADKGF
+290 ATLYLEENKGF
-301 KLMAESDFNGYQLRA
+301 KFMAESDFEGLQFRA
-316 GNEDVVL
+316 GDADVTLKNDVASSL
-323 ENGTAAQ
+323 V
-330 MFSSEVN
+330 SSEDN
-337 RNDTK
+337 REDTR
-342 FKVSESANYDIVCDV
+342 FMVSESANYDIVCDV
-357 NNKTITLT
+357 KNKTIILT

-378 LWMIGDATPN
+378 LWMIGTATPN
-388 GWQIDKGVLLTQ
+388 GWQIDKGVLLKQ
-400 DAENPMVYTATADL
+400 DAENPMVYTATAEL

-451 KWNITEAGTYDVKLN
+451 KWNITEAGIYDVKLN
-466 LADMTI
+466 LANMTI
-472 SVIKKG
+472 TVAKKG
-478 STGISSVNADV
+478 ATGISSVNADV

-494 YYTLDGKRVNGFSGK
+494 FYTLDGKRVNGFSGK
-509 GIYIRRQAGKSVKV
+509 GIYIKRQAGKSVKV

>member
-1 MIMAQKNTR
+1 
-10 SLMCCVLFAMS
+10 MCCVLFAMS
-21 VVASFAANKLMIV
+21 VVASFAADKLMII
-34 GDAVWGGWTPAN
+34 GDAVWGGWNPEN
-46 SVVMLPDGENVFKAT
+46 SVVMLPAGENVFKAT
-61 VYLKKVDGETVK
+61 VYLKKVDGETVTQ
-73 EGFKLLTAAK
+73 GFKLLTAAK

-90 AGDSNVELGEGVAAK
+90 AGDSNVELGEGVAAQ

-112 SSDNKFQVKES
+112 SSDNKFQVNES

-145 EHPVNHNALWMV
+145 DHPVNHNALWMV

-180 MVFKATTYLKVGEM
+180 MVFKATTYLKPGEM

-201 GGFDQKFYLRDA
+201 AGFDQKFYLRDA

-225 DNKWEITEAATYD
+225 NKWEITEAATYD
-238 VTVNLLDMT
+238 VIVNLADMT
-247 IHIKK
+247 IDIKK

-281 LPDEDGICK
+281 FPDENGICK
-290 ATLYLEADKGF
+290 ATLYLEENKGF
-301 KLMAESDFNGYQLRA
+301 KFMAESDFEGLQFRA
-316 GNEDVVL
+316 GDADVTLKNDVASSL
-323 ENGTAAQ
+323 V
-330 MFSSEVN
+330 SSEDN
-337 RNDTK
+337 REDTR
-342 FKVSESANYDIVCDV
+342 FMVSESANYDIVCDV
-357 NNKTITLT
+357 KNKTITLT

-378 LWMIGDATPN
+378 LWMIGNATPN
-388 GWQIDKGVLLTQ
+388 GWNIDKGVLLTQ

-414 KEGEFKFI
+414 KVGEFKFI

-509 GIYIRRQAGKSVKV
+509 GIYIKRQAGKSVKV

>member
-1 MIMAQKNTR
+1 
-10 SLMCCVLFAMS
+10 MCCVLFAMS
-21 VVASFAANKLMIV
+21 VVASFAADKLMII
-34 GDAVWGGWTPAN
+34 GDAVWGGWNPEN
-46 SVVMLPDGENVFKAT
+46 SVVMLPAGENVFKAT
-61 VYLKKVDGETVK
+61 VYLKKVDGETVTQ
-73 EGFKLLTAAK
+73 GFKLLTAAK

-90 AGDSNVELGEGVAAK
+90 AGDSDVELEEGVAAK

-145 EHPVNHNALWMV
+145 DHPVNHNALWMV

-180 MVFKATTYLKVGEM
+180 MVFKATTYLKPGEM

-201 GGFDQKFYLRDA
+201 AGFDQKFYLRDA

-225 DNKWEITEAATYD
+225 NKWEITEAATYD
-238 VTVNLLDMT
+238 VIVNLADMT
-247 IHIKK
+247 IDIKK

-267 AIWSGWGFANSTVL
+267 AIWSDWGFANSTVL
-281 LPDEDGICK
+281 FPDENGICK
-290 ATLYLEADKGF
+290 ATLYLEENKGF
-301 KLMAESDFNGYQLRA
+301 KFMAESDFEGLQFRA
-316 GNEDVVL
+316 GDADVTLKNDVASSL
-323 ENGTAAQ
+323 V
-330 MFSSEVN
+330 SSEDN
-337 RNDTK
+337 REDTR
-342 FKVSESANYDIVCDV
+342 FMVSESANYDIVCDV
-357 NNKTITLT
+357 KNKTITLT

-378 LWMIGDATPN
+378 LWMIGTATPN
-388 GWQIDKGVLLTQ
+388 GWQIDKGVLLKQ
-400 DAENPMVYTATADL
+400 DAENPMVYTATAEL

-451 KWNITEAGTYDVKLN
+451 KWNITEAGIYDVKLN
-466 LADMTI
+466 LANMTI
-472 SVIKKG
+472 TVAKKG
-478 STGISSVNADV
+478 ATGISSVNADV

-494 YYTLDGKRVNGFSGK
+494 FYTLDGKRVNGFSGK
-509 GIYIRRQAGKSVKV
+509 GIYIKRQAGKSVKV

>member
-1 MIMAQKNTR
+1 MVQKITR

-21 VVASFAANKLMIV
+21 VVASFAADKLMII
-34 GDAVWGGWTPAN
+34 GDAVWGGWNPEN
-46 SVVMLPDGENVFKAT
+46 SVVMLPAGENVFKAT
-61 VYLKKVDGETVK
+61 VYLKKVDGETVTQ
-73 EGFKLLTAAK
+73 GFKLLTAAK

-166 IISSPQMTQDSENP
+166 IIYSPQMTQDSENP
-180 MVFKATTYLKVGEM
+180 MVFKATTYLKPGEM

-201 GGFDQKFYLRDA
+201 AGFDQKFYLRDA

-225 DNKWEITEAATYD
+225 NKWNITEAATYD
-238 VTVNLLDMT
+238 VIVNLADMT
-247 IHIKK
+247 IDIKK

-257 VVDHLFVIGD
+257 VVDHLFVIGE

-281 LPDEDGICK
+281 FPNEDGVCK
-290 ATLYLEADKGF
+290 ATLYLEANKGF
-301 KLMAESDFNGYQLRA
+301 KLMAESDFNGYQFRA
-316 GNEDVVL
+316 GEVDVTL
-323 ENGTAAQ
+323 ENGVAASLV
-330 MFSSEVN
+330 SSEDN
-337 RNDTK
+337 REDK
-342 FKVSESANYDIVCDV
+342 YFMVSESANYDIVCDV
-357 NNKTITLT
+357 KNKTITLT

-378 LWMIGDATPN
+378 LWMIGGATPN
-388 GWQIDKGVLLTQ
+388 GWQLDKGVLLTQ

-451 KWNITEAGTYDVKLN
+451 KWEITEAGTYDVKLD
-466 LADMTI
+466 LANMTI
-472 SVIKKG
+472 TVAKKG
-478 STGISSVNADV
+478 ATGISSVNADV

-509 GIYIRRQAGKSVKV
+509 GIYIKRQAGKSVKV
-523 VVTK
+523 VVAK

>member
-1 MIMAQKNTR
+1 
-10 SLMCCVLFAMS
+10 MCCVLFAMS
-21 VVASFAANKLMIV
+21 VVASFAADKLMII
-34 GDAVWGGWTPAN
+34 GDAVWGGWNPEN
-46 SVVMLPDGENVFKAT
+46 SVVMLPAGENVFKAT
-61 VYLKKVDGETVK
+61 VYLKKVDGETVTQ
-73 EGFKLLTAAK
+73 GFKLLTAAK

-90 AGDSNVELGEGVAAK
+90 AGDSNVELGEGVAAQ

-112 SSDNKFQVKES
+112 SSDNKFQVNES

-145 EHPVNHNALWMV
+145 DHPVNHNALWMV

-180 MVFKATTYLKVGEM
+180 MVFKATTYLKPGEM

-201 GGFDQKFYLRDA
+201 AGFDQKFYLRDA

-225 DNKWEITEAATYD
+225 NKWEITEAATYD
-238 VTVNLLDMT
+238 VIVNLADMT
-247 IHIKK
+247 IDIKK

-281 LPDEDGICK
+281 FPDENGICK
-290 ATLYLEADKGF
+290 ATLYLEENKGF
-301 KLMAESDFNGYQLRA
+301 KFMAESDFEGLQFRA
-316 GNEDVVL
+316 GDADVTLKNDVASSL
-323 ENGTAAQ
+323 V
-330 MFSSEVN
+330 SSEDN
-337 RNDTK
+337 REDK
-342 FKVSESANYDIVCDV
+342 YFMVSESANYDIVCDV

-370 DAHAKHAE
+370 NAQAKHAE
-378 LWMIGDATPN
+378 LWMIGSATPN
-388 GWQIDKGVLLTQ
+388 GWQLDKGVLLTQ

-451 KWNITEAGTYDVKLN
+451 KWNITEAGTYDVKLD
-466 LADMTI
+466 LANMTI
-472 SVIKKG
+472 SYAKKG
-478 STGISSVNADV
+478 ATGISSVNADV

-509 GIYIRRQAGKSVKV
+509 GIYIKRQAGKSVKV

>member
-1 MIMAQKNTR
+1 MIMVQKITR

-21 VVASFAANKLMIV
+21 VVASFAADKLMII
-34 GDAVWGGWTPAN
+34 GDAVWGGWNPEN
-46 SVVMLPDGENVFKAT
+46 SVVMLPAGENVFKAT
-61 VYLKKVDGETVK
+61 VYLKKVDGETVTQ
-73 EGFKLLTAAK
+73 GFKLLTAAK

-90 AGDSNVELGEGVAAK
+90 AGDSNVELGEGVAAQ

-112 SSDNKFQVKES
+112 SSDNKFQVNES

-145 EHPVNHNALWMV
+145 DHPVNHNALWMV

-180 MVFKATTYLKVGEM
+180 MVFKATTYLKPGEM

-201 GGFDQKFYLRDA
+201 AGFDQKFYLRDA

-225 DNKWEITEAATYD
+225 NKWEITEAATYD
-238 VTVNLLDMT
+238 VIVNLADMT
-247 IHIKK
+247 IDIKK

-281 LPDEDGICK
+281 FPDENGICK
-290 ATLYLEADKGF
+290 ATLYLEENKGF
-301 KLMAESDFNGYQLRA
+301 KFMAESDFEGLQFRA
-316 GNEDVVL
+316 GDADVTLKNDVASSL
-323 ENGTAAQ
+323 V
-330 MFSSEVN
+330 SSEDN
-337 RNDTK
+337 REDTR
-342 FKVSESANYDIVCDV
+342 FMVSESANYDIVCDV
-357 NNKTITLT
+357 KNKTITLT

-378 LWMIGDATPN
+378 LWMIGSATPN
-388 GWQIDKGVLLTQ
+388 GWQLDKGVLLTQ

-451 KWNITEAGTYDVKLN
+451 KWNITEAGTYDVKLD
-466 LADMTI
+466 LANMTI
-472 SVIKKG
+472 SYAKKG
-478 STGISSVNADV
+478 ATGISSVNADV

-509 GIYIRRQAGKSVKV
+509 GIYIKRQAGKSVKV
-523 VVTK
+523 VVNK

>member
-1 MIMAQKNTR
+1 
-10 SLMCCVLFAMS
+10 MCCVLFAMS
-21 VVASFAANKLMIV
+21 VVASFAADKLMII
-34 GDAVWGGWTPAN
+34 GDAVWGGWNPEN
-46 SVVMLPDGENVFKAT
+46 SVVMLPAGENVFKAT
-61 VYLKKVDGETVK
+61 VYLKKVDGETVTQ
-73 EGFKLLTAAK
+73 GFKLLTAAK

-90 AGDSNVELGEGVAAK
+90 AGDSNVELGEGVAAQ

-112 SSDNKFQVKES
+112 SSDNKFQVNES

-145 EHPVNHNALWMV
+145 DHPVNHNALWMV

-180 MVFKATTYLKVGEM
+180 MVFKATTYLKPGEM

-201 GGFDQKFYLRDA
+201 AGFDQKFYLRDA

-225 DNKWEITEAATYD
+225 NKWEITEAATYD
-238 VTVNLLDMT
+238 VIVNLADMT
-247 IHIKK
+247 IDIKK

-281 LPDEDGICK
+281 FPDENGICK
-290 ATLYLEADKGF
+290 ATLYLEKNKGF
-301 KLMAESDFNGYQLRA
+301 KFMAESDFEGLQFRA
-316 GNEDVVL
+316 GDADVTLKNDVASSL
-323 ENGTAAQ
+323 V
-330 MFSSEVN
+330 SSEDN
-337 RNDTK
+337 REDTR
-342 FKVSESANYDIVCDV
+342 FMVSESANYDIVCDV
-357 NNKTITLT
+357 KNKTITLT

-378 LWMIGDATPN
+378 LWMIGTATPN
-388 GWQIDKGVLLTQ
+388 GWQIDKGVLLKQ
-400 DAENPMVYTATADL
+400 DAENPMVYTATANL

-509 GIYIRRQAGKSVKV
+509 GIYIKRQAGKSVKV

>member
-1 MIMAQKNTR
+1 MIMVQKITR

-21 VVASFAANKLMIV
+21 VVASFAADKLMII
-34 GDAVWGGWTPAN
+34 GDAVWGGWNPEN
-46 SVVMLPDGENVFKAT
+46 SVVMLPAGENVFKAT
-61 VYLKKVDGETVK
+61 VYLKKVDGETVTQ
-73 EGFKLLTAAK
+73 GFKLLTAAK

-145 EHPVNHNALWMV
+145 DHPVNHNALWMV

-166 IISSPQMTQDSENP
+166 IISSPQMTQDLENP

-201 GGFDQKFYLRDA
+201 GGFGQTFYLRDA
-213 TDPTKVV
+213 TDDTKVV
-220 LGGDD
+220 FGGE
-225 DNKWEITEAATYD
+225 DNKWTITEAATYD

-247 IHIKK
+247 IDIKK

-281 LPDEDGICK
+281 FPDENGICK
-290 ATLYLEADKGF
+290 ATLYLEENKGF
-301 KLMAESDFNGYQLRA
+301 KFMAESDFEGLQFRA
-316 GNEDVVL
+316 GDADVTLKNDVASSL
-323 ENGTAAQ
+323 V
-330 MFSSEVN
+330 SSEDN
-337 RNDTK
+337 REDTR
-342 FKVSESANYDIVCDV
+342 FMVSESANYDIVCDV
-357 NNKTITLT
+357 KNKTITLT

-378 LWMIGDATPN
+378 LWMIGTATPN
-388 GWQIDKGVLLTQ
+388 GWQIDKGVLLKQ
-400 DAENPMVYTATADL
+400 DAENPMVYTATAEL

-451 KWNITEAGTYDVKLN
+451 KWNITEAGIYDVKLN
-466 LADMTI
+466 LANMTI
-472 SVIKKG
+472 TVAKKG
-478 STGISSVNADV
+478 ATGISSVNADV

-494 YYTLDGKRVNGFSGK
+494 FYTLDGKRVNGFSGK
-509 GIYIRRQAGKSVKV
+509 GIYIKRQAGKSVKV

>member
-1 MIMAQKNTR
+1 
-10 SLMCCVLFAMS
+10 MCCVLFAMS
-21 VVASFAANKLMIV
+21 VVASFAADKLMII
-34 GDAVWGGWTPAN
+34 GDAVWGGWNPEN
-46 SVVMLPDGENVFKAT
+46 SVVMLPAGENVFKAT
-61 VYLKKVDGETVK
+61 VYLKKVDGETVTQ
-73 EGFKLLTAAK
+73 GFKLLTAAK

-90 AGDSNVELGEGVAAK
+90 AGDSNVELGEGVAAQ

-112 SSDNKFQVKES
+112 SSDNKFQVNES

-145 EHPVNHNALWMV
+145 DHPVNHNALWMV

-180 MVFKATTYLKVGEM
+180 MVFKATTYLKPGEM

-201 GGFDQKFYLRDA
+201 AGFDQKFYLRDA

-225 DNKWEITEAATYD
+225 NKWEITEAATYD
-238 VTVNLLDMT
+238 VIVNLADMT
-247 IHIKK
+247 IDIKK

-281 LPDEDGICK
+281 FPDENGICK
-290 ATLYLEADKGF
+290 ATLYLEENKGF
-301 KLMAESDFNGYQLRA
+301 KFMAESDFEGLQFRA
-316 GNEDVVL
+316 GDADVTLKNDVASSL
-323 ENGTAAQ
+323 V
-330 MFSSEVN
+330 SSEDN
-337 RNDTK
+337 REDTR
-342 FKVSESANYDIVCDV
+342 FMVSESANYDIVCDV
-357 NNKTITLT
+357 KNKTITLT

-388 GWQIDKGVLLTQ
+388 EWQIDKGVLLTQ

-451 KWNITEAGTYDVKLN
+451 KWNITEAGTYDVKLD
-466 LADMTI
+466 LANMTI
-472 SVIKKG
+472 SVAKKG
-478 STGISSVNADV
+478 ATGISSVNADV

-509 GIYIRRQAGKSVKV
+509 GFYIKRQAGKSVKV

>member
-1 MIMAQKNTR
+1 
-10 SLMCCVLFAMS
+10 MCCVLFAMS
-21 VVASFAANKLMIV
+21 VVASFAADKLMII
-34 GDAVWGGWTPAN
+34 GDAVWGGWNPEN
-46 SVVMLPDGENVFKAT
+46 SVVMLPAGENVFKAT
-61 VYLKKVDGETVK
+61 VYLKKVDGETVTQ
-73 EGFKLLTAAK
+73 GFKLLTAAK

-145 EHPVNHNALWMV
+145 DHPVNHNALWMV

-180 MVFKATTYLKVGEM
+180 MVFKATTYLKPGEM

-201 GGFDQKFYLRDA
+201 AGFDQKFYLRDA

-225 DNKWEITEAATYD
+225 NKWEITEAATYD
-238 VTVNLLDMT
+238 VIVNLADMT
-247 IHIKK
+247 IDIKK

-281 LPDEDGICK
+281 FPDENGICK
-290 ATLYLEADKGF
+290 ATLYLEENKGF
-301 KLMAESDFNGYQLRA
+301 KFMAESDFEGLQFRA
-316 GNEDVVL
+316 GDADVTLKNDVASSL
-323 ENGTAAQ
+323 V
-330 MFSSEVN
+330 SSEDN
-337 RNDTK
+337 REDTR
-342 FKVSESANYDIVCDV
+342 FMVSESANYDIVCDV
-357 NNKTITLT
+357 KNKTITLT

-378 LWMIGDATPN
+378 LWMIGTATPN
-388 GWQIDKGVLLTQ
+388 GWQIDKGVLLKQ
-400 DAENPMVYTATADL
+400 DAENPMVYTATAEL

-451 KWNITEAGTYDVKLN
+451 KWNITEAGTYDVKLD
-466 LADMTI
+466 LANMTI
-472 SVIKKG
+472 TVAKKG
-478 STGISSVNADV
+478 ATGISSVNADV

-509 GIYIRRQAGKSVKV
+509 GIYIKRQAGKSVKV

>member
-1 MIMAQKNTR
+1 MIMVQKITR

-61 VYLKKVDGETVK
+61 VYLKKVDGETVTQ
-73 EGFKLLTAAK
+73 GFKLLTAAK

-90 AGDSNVELGEGVAAK
+90 AGDSDVELEEGVAAK

-145 EHPVNHNALWMV
+145 DHPVNHNALWMV

-180 MVFKATTYLKVGEM
+180 MVFKATTYLKPGEM

-201 GGFDQKFYLRDA
+201 AGFDQKFYLRDA

-225 DNKWEITEAATYD
+225 NKWEITEAATYD
-238 VTVNLLDMT
+238 VIVNLADMT
-247 IHIKK
+247 IDIKK

-281 LPDEDGICK
+281 FPDENGICK
-290 ATLYLEADKGF
+290 ATLYLEENKGF
-301 KLMAESDFNGYQLRA
+301 KFMAESDFEGLQFRA
-316 GNEDVVL
+316 GDADVTLKNDVASSL
-323 ENGTAAQ
+323 V
-330 MFSSEVN
+330 SSEDN
-337 RNDTK
+337 REDTR
-342 FKVSESANYDIVCDV
+342 FMVSESANYDIVCDV
-357 NNKTITLT
+357 KNKTITLT

-378 LWMIGDATPN
+378 LWMIGTATPN
-388 GWQIDKGVLLTQ
+388 GWQIDKGVLLKQ
-400 DAENPMVYTATADL
+400 DAENPMVYTATAEL

-451 KWNITEAGTYDVKLN
+451 KWNITEAGIYDVKLN
-466 LADMTI
+466 LANMTI
-472 SVIKKG
+472 TVAKKG
-478 STGISSVNADV
+478 ATGISSVNADV

-494 YYTLDGKRVNGFSGK
+494 FYTLDGKRVNGFSGK
-509 GIYIRRQAGKSVKV
+509 GIYIKRQAGKSVKV

>member
-1 MIMAQKNTR
+1 
-10 SLMCCVLFAMS
+10 MCCVLFAMS
-21 VVASFAANKLMIV
+21 VVASFAADKLMII
-34 GDAVWGGWTPAN
+34 GDAVWGGWNPEN
-46 SVVMLPDGENVFKAT
+46 SVVMLPAGENVFKAT
-61 VYLKKVDGETVK
+61 VYLKKVDGETVTQ
-73 EGFKLLTAAK
+73 GFKLLTAAK

-145 EHPVNHNALWMV
+145 DHPVNHNALWMV

-180 MVFKATTYLKVGEM
+180 MVFKATTYLKPGEM

-201 GGFDQKFYLRDA
+201 AGFDQKFYLRDA

-225 DNKWEITEAATYD
+225 NKWEITEAATYD
-238 VTVNLLDMT
+238 VIVNLADMT
-247 IHIKK
+247 IDIKK

-281 LPDEDGICK
+281 FPDENGICK
-290 ATLYLEADKGF
+290 ATLYLEENKGF
-301 KLMAESDFNGYQLRA
+301 KFMAESDFEGLQFRA
-316 GNEDVVL
+316 GDADVTLKNDVASSL
-323 ENGTAAQ
+323 V
-330 MFSSEVN
+330 SSEDN
-337 RNDTK
+337 REDTR
-342 FKVSESANYDIVCDV
+342 FMVSESANYDIVCDV
-357 NNKTITLT
+357 KNKTITLT

-388 GWQIDKGVLLTQ
+388 EWQIDKGVLLTQ

-466 LADMTI
+466 LANMTI
-472 SVIKKG
+472 IVAKKG
-478 STGISSVNADV
+478 ATGISSVNADV

-494 YYTLDGKRVNGFSGK
+494 FYTLDGKRVNGFSGK
-509 GIYIRRQAGKSVKV
+509 GIYIKRQAGKSVKV